1 MDLVTPHDAAR
12 ILGRTPATAD
22 LVCDGERLPRDTAI
36 DAVIHRSIQRVEI
49 VEPGGVRVLALV
61 GF

>member
-12 ILGRTPATAD
+12 ILGRIAATAA
-22 LVCDGERLPRDTAI
+22 LVCDGEHLPRDTAI
-36 DAVIHRSIQRVEI
+36 DAVIHRAIQRVEI
-49 VEPGGVRVLALV
+49 VEPAGVRVLALV